1 MSHEGTGKEFGRLCL
16 QASNAPHFPSCFSR
30 VPRTKPD
37 SRAAEVLLCCLL
49 MERILAV
56 DDDTGL
62 TELLA
67 EYLQPE
73 GFVLEAVQ
81 DGETGVERILSG
93 GYSIVVLDIMLPGIG
108 GLEVLRRVRRQT
120 QVPVIMLT
128 ARRSTADRVLGLEIG
143 ADDYLPKPFDPRELV
158 ARVRSVLRRVRP
170 GGANQP
176 GNFLSVDDLLL
187 DSGKREV
194 RKAGTPVDFT
204 SAEFDLMRVLL
215 TSAGQTVS
223 REDLFRAVLEREFTV
238 LDRGIDNLVSAIRR
252 KLGPAADGG
261 DRIKAI
267 RGVGYLYAHSRSADQ
282 D

>member
-1 MSHEGTGKEFGRLCL
+1 M
-16 QASNAPHFPSCFSR
+16 FPG
-30 VPRTKPD
+30 
-37 SRAAEVLLCCLL
+37 

-73 GFVLEAVQ
+73 GFVLEAVH
-81 DGETGVERILSG
+81 DGETGVERILAG
-93 GYSIVVLDIMLPGIG
+93 VYSIVVLDIMLPGIG

-187 DSGKREV
+187 DAGKREV
-194 RKAGTPVDFT
+194 RRSGTPIELT
-204 SAEFDLMRVLL
+204 SAEFDLTRELL
-215 TSAGQTVS
+215 TAAGHTVS
-223 REDLFRAVLEREFTV
+223 REDLFRAVLTREFSV
-238 LDRGIDNLVSAIRR
+238 LDRGIDNLVSTVRR
-252 KLGPAADGG
+252 KLGPAIDGG
-261 DRIKAI
+261 ERIKAI
-267 RGVGYLYAHSRSADQ
+267 RGIGYLYAHSRSSEND
-282 D
+282 

>member
-1 MSHEGTGKEFGRLCL
+1 
-16 QASNAPHFPSCFSR
+16 
-30 VPRTKPD
+30 
-37 SRAAEVLLCCLL
+37 

-56 DDDTGL
+56 DDDVAL

-81 DGETGVERILSG
+81 DGETGVERILAG

-170 GGANQP
+170 GGSATLP
-176 GNFLSVDDLLL
+176 GNFLTVDDLLL
-187 DSGKREV
+187 DAGKRELRRNGV
-194 RKAGTPVDFT
+194 SIDLT
-204 SAEFDLMRVLL
+204 SAEFDLVRVLL
-215 TSAGQTVS
+215 QSAGQTVS
-223 REDLFRAVLEREFTV
+223 REELFRSVLEREFSV

-261 DRIKAI
+261 ERIKAI
-267 RGVGYLYAHSRSADQ
+267 RGVGYLYAHSRSSDQ
-282 D
+282 P